1 MEQTQQVLLGT
12 ALQRSMLGPEGL
24 IARTVDEKSDD
35 LREIRRHLHRHPELS
50 HQEHATTDFVV
61 ERLTALG
68 LSPQRMAHTG
78 LICDIP
84 GSDPDLQLT
93 ALRADMD
100 ALGIPEL
107 SPVSFRS
114 TVESVSHACGHDV
127 HMSAVLGAAT

>member
-68 LSPQRMAHTG
+68 LAP
-78 LICDIP
+78 
-84 GSDPDLQLT
+84 
-93 ALRADMD
+93 
-100 ALGIPEL
+100 
-107 SPVSFRS
+107 
-114 TVESVSHACGHDV
+114 
-127 HMSAVLGAAT
+127 SAWPPPA